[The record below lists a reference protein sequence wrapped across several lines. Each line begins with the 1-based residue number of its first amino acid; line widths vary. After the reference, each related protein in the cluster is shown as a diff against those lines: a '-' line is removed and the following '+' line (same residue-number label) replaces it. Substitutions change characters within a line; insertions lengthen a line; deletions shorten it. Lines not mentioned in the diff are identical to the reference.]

1 MTEYQDYD
9 FFSISLGP
17 QQHPLSPSMKKK
29 VNIPFLIHKLYMY
42 IVPLLLGTTFCTVTL
57 YITQTAQFPSKN
69 EHYSSNNQFLGQ
81 QNIAT
86 IIMCP
91 IAEVS

>member
-1 MTEYQDYD
+1 
-9 FFSISLGP
+9 
-17 QQHPLSPSMKKK
+17 
-29 VNIPFLIHKLYMY
+29 MY
-42 IVPLLLGTTFCTVTL
+42 IVPWLLGTTFCTVTL